1 MAIHIRR
8 REFIVTL
15 GSAAAW
21 PLVARAQ
28 QAEQIRRI
36 AMLSGLTASD
46 PEAQA
51 RLAAFHQGLKEVGWT
66 ADRTLH
72 IDFRWSS
79 GDTAETQTLARELVE
94 LNPELIVGMT
104 TPAVAALVKET
115 KTIPIV
121 FAGIVDPVGRG
132 FVSNMA
138 RPGGN
143 VTGILNFEFS
153 IGGKWLETLKQ
164 VAPAVRRVALLFNP
178 ETAPFA
184 PSFVR
189 VIEGSATSFA
199 VEPTPAPVYD
209 TAQLERAVID
219 LAAKPGG
226 GLIVLP
232 DVFTIGHRDL
242 IIGLAARHRVP
253 AVYPLRAFVMSGGL
267 ISDSG
272 DTSDILRRTA
282 SYVDRILK
290 GAKPGDLPVQ
300 SPTKFELVINLK
312 TAKTL
317 GLTVPDTLLAR
328 ADEIIEQRATCCTC
342 SRPVMAHSCPRLAL
356 PGVRSWRKRTMGG
369 GRECRL

>member
-15 GSAAAW
+15 GGAAAW
-21 PLVARAQ
+21 PLAARAQ

-121 FAGIVDPVGRG
+121 FAGIVDPIGRG

-138 RPGGN
+138 RPG
-143 VTGILNFEFS
+143 VLH
-153 IGGKWLETLKQ
+153 
-164 VAPAVRRVALLFNP
+164 LL
-178 ETAPFA
+178 
-184 PSFVR
+184 
-189 VIEGSATSFA
+189 
-199 VEPTPAPVYD
+199 
-209 TAQLERAVID
+209 
-219 LAAKPGG
+219 PGG
-226 GLIVLP
+226 G
-232 DVFTIGHRDL
+232 T
-242 IIGLAARHRVP
+242 P
-253 AVYPLRAFVMSGGL
+253 ADMAE
-267 ISDSG
+267 
-272 DTSDILRRTA
+272 
-282 SYVDRILK
+282 LK
-290 GAKPGDLPVQ
+290 KEETERW
-300 SPTKFELVINLK
+300 TKVIHE
-312 TAKTL
+312 T
-317 GLTVPDTLLAR
+317 G
-328 ADEIIEQRATCCTC
+328 IHQQ
-342 SRPVMAHSCPRLAL
+342 
-356 PGVRSWRKRTMGG
+356 
-369 GRECRL
+369 

>member
-1 MAIHIRR
+1 MRR
-8 REFIVTL
+8 RDFITL
-15 GSAAAW
+15 LGAAAAW
-21 PLVARAQ
+21 PLAARAQ

-51 RLAAFHQGLKEVGWT
+51 RLAAL
-66 ADRTLH
+66 
-72 IDFRWSS
+72 
-79 GDTAETQTLARELVE
+79 
-94 LNPELIVGMT
+94 
-104 TPAVAALVKET
+104 
-115 KTIPIV
+115 
-121 FAGIVDPVGRG
+121 
-132 FVSNMA
+132 
-138 RPGGN
+138 
-143 VTGILNFEFS
+143 
-153 IGGKWLETLKQ
+153 
-164 VAPAVRRVALLFNP
+164 
-178 ETAPFA
+178 
-184 PSFVR
+184 
-189 VIEGSATSFA
+189 
-199 VEPTPAPVYD
+199 EPTAAPVYD

-219 LAAKPGG
+219 LAAKPDG

-272 DTSDILRRTA
+272 DTNDILRRTA

-317 GLTVPDTLLAR
+317 GLQIPDRLLAR
-328 ADEIIEQRATCCTC
+328 ADEVIE
-342 SRPVMAHSCPRLAL
+342 
-356 PGVRSWRKRTMGG
+356 
-369 GRECRL
+369 

>member
-15 GSAAAW
+15 GGAAAW
-21 PLVARAQ
+21 PLAARAQ

-104 TPAVAALVKET
+104 TPAVAALVEET

-121 FAGIVDPVGRG
+121 FAGVVDPVGRG

-153 IGGKWLETLKQ
+153 MGGKWLETLKQ

-199 VEPTPAPVYD
+199 VEPTAAPVYD
-209 TAQLERAVID
+209 AAQLERAMID

-272 DTSDILRRTA
+272 DSSDILRRTA

-300 SPTKFELVINLK
+300 SPTKFELVINLR
-312 TAKTL
+312 TAKSL
-317 GLTVPDTLLAR
+317 GLEIPPMLLAR
-328 ADEIIEQRATCCTC
+328 ADEVIE
-342 SRPVMAHSCPRLAL
+342 
-356 PGVRSWRKRTMGG
+356 
-369 GRECRL
+369 

>member
-1 MAIHIRR
+1 MQLDQPNRR
-8 REFIVTL
+8 AFITL
-15 GSAAAW
+15 LGGAAARPRSAW
-21 PLVARAQ
+21 AQ
-28 QAEQIRRI
+28 HAEQIRRI
-36 AMLSGLTASD
+36 AMLSGLAAND
-46 PEAQA
+46 PEGQA
-51 RLAAFHQGLKEVGWT
+51 RLDAFHQGLKELGWT
-66 ADRTLH
+66 AGRNLH

-79 GDTAETQTLARELVE
+79 GDPAETRTLARELVE
-94 LNPELIVGMT
+94 LRPELIVGMT
-104 TPAVAALVKET
+104 TPAVAALVEET

-121 FAGIVDPVGRG
+121 FAGVVDPVGRG

-143 VTGILNFEFS
+143 VTGMLNFEFS
-153 IGGKWLETLKQ
+153 MGGKWLETLKQ

-178 ETAPFA
+178 ETSPFA
-184 PSFVR
+184 SSFVR

-199 VEPTPAPVYD
+199 VEPTAAPVYD
-209 TAQLERAVID
+209 AAQLERAMID

-253 AVYPLRAFVMSGGL
+253 GVYPLRAFAISGGL

-300 SPTKFELVINLK
+300 SPTKFELVVNLK
-312 TAKTL
+312 TAKAL
-317 GLTVPDTLLAR
+317 GLEVPDTLLAR
-328 ADEIIEQRATCCTC
+328 ADEVIE
-342 SRPVMAHSCPRLAL
+342 
-356 PGVRSWRKRTMGG
+356 
-369 GRECRL
+369 

>member
-15 GSAAAW
+15 GGAAAW
-21 PLVARAQ
+21 PLAARAQ

-121 FAGIVDPVGRG
+121 FAGIVDPIGRG

-153 IGGKWLETLKQ
+153 MGGKWLETLKQ
-164 VAPAVRRVALLFNP
+164 VAPTVRRVALLFNP

-184 PSFVR
+184 ASFVR
-189 VIEGSATSFA
+189 VIEGSAISFA
-199 VEPTPAPVYD
+199 VEPTAAPVYD
-209 TAQLERAVID
+209 AAQLERAMID

-253 AVYPLRAFVMSGGL
+253 AVYPLRAFAVSGGL

-282 SYVDRILK
+282 SYIDRILK

-312 TAKTL
+312 TAKSL
-317 GLTVPDTLLAR
+317 GLEIPPMLLAR
-328 ADEIIEQRATCCTC
+328 ADEVIE
-342 SRPVMAHSCPRLAL
+342 
-356 PGVRSWRKRTMGG
+356 
-369 GRECRL
+369 

>member
-1 MAIHIRR
+1 MAIHMGR
-8 REFIVTL
+8 REFIATL

-21 PLVARAQ
+21 PLAARAQ
-28 QAEQIRRI
+28 KAEQIRRI

-153 IGGKWLETLKQ
+153 MGGKWLETLKQ

-199 VEPTPAPVYD
+199 VEPTAAPVYD

-272 DTSDILRRTA
+272 DTNDILRRTA

-312 TAKTL
+312 TAKAL
-317 GLTVPDTLLAR
+317 GLEVPDTLLAR
-328 ADEIIEQRATCCTC
+328 ADEVLE
-342 SRPVMAHSCPRLAL
+342 
-356 PGVRSWRKRTMGG
+356 
-369 GRECRL
+369 

>member
-1 MAIHIRR
+1 MGVDIGR
-8 REFIVTL
+8 REFIAL
-15 GSAAAW
+15 IGSAACAW
-21 PLVARAQ
+21 PLAARAQ

-132 FVSNMA
+132 FVPNMA

-153 IGGKWLETLKQ
+153 MGGKWLETLKQ
-164 VAPAVRRVALLFNP
+164 VAPAVRRVDLLFNP

-184 PSFVR
+184 ASFVR
-189 VIEGSATSFA
+189 VIEGSAISFA
-199 VEPTPAPVYD
+199 VEPTAAPVYD

-219 LAAKPGG
+219 LAAKPDG

-253 AVYPLRAFVMSGGL
+253 AVYPLRAFPMSGGL

-300 SPTKFELVINLK
+300 SPTKYELVINLK

-317 GLTVPDTLLAR
+317 GLEVPPMLLAR
-328 ADEIIEQRATCCTC
+328 ADEVIE
-342 SRPVMAHSCPRLAL
+342 
-356 PGVRSWRKRTMGG
+356 
-369 GRECRL
+369 

>member
-1 MAIHIRR
+1 MAIHMGR
-8 REFIVTL
+8 REFIATL

-21 PLVARAQ
+21 PLAARAQ
-28 QAEQIRRI
+28 KAEQIRRI

-153 IGGKWLETLKQ
+153 MGGKWLETLKQ
-164 VAPAVRRVALLFNP
+164 VAPAVRRVALK
-178 ETAPFA
+178 
-184 PSFVR
+184 R
-189 VIEGSATSFA
+189 
-199 VEPTPAPVYD
+199 
-209 TAQLERAVID
+209 RR
-219 LAAKPGG
+219 
-226 GLIVLP
+226 LP
-232 DVFTIGHRDL
+232 HL
-242 IIGLAARHRVP
+242 
-253 AVYPLRAFVMSGGL
+253 
-267 ISDSG
+267 
-272 DTSDILRRTA
+272 
-282 SYVDRILK
+282 
-290 GAKPGDLPVQ
+290 
-300 SPTKFELVINLK
+300 
-312 TAKTL
+312 
-317 GLTVPDTLLAR
+317 
-328 ADEIIEQRATCCTC
+328 
-342 SRPVMAHSCPRLAL
+342 SC
-356 PGVRSWRKRTMGG
+356 
-369 GRECRL
+369 E

>member
-1 MAIHIRR
+1 MGR
-8 REFIVTL
+8 REIITL
-15 GSAAAW
+15 LGGAAAW
-21 PLVARAQ
+21 PLAARAQ
-28 QAEQIRRI
+28 QGEQIRRI

-51 RLAAFHQGLKEVGWT
+51 RIAAFQQGLKEVGWT
-66 ADRTLH
+66 AGRTLH
-72 IDFRWSS
+72 IEIRWSS
-79 GDTAETQTLARELVE
+79 GDAAEIRTLARELVE
-94 LNPELIVGMT
+94 LKPELIVGMT

-132 FVSNMA
+132 FVSSMA

-153 IGGKWLETLKQ
+153 MGGKWLETLKQ
-164 VAPAVRRVALLFNP
+164 VAPTVRRVALLFNP

-184 PSFVR
+184 ASFVR
-189 VIEGSATSFA
+189 VIEGSAISFA
-199 VEPTPAPVYD
+199 VEPTAAPVYD

-219 LAAKPGG
+219 LAAKPDG

-232 DVFTIGHRDL
+232 DVFTMGHRDL
-242 IIGLAARHRVP
+242 IIALAARHRVP
-253 AVYPLRAFVMSGGL
+253 AVYPLRAFAMSGGL

-312 TAKTL
+312 TAKAL
-317 GLTVPDTLLAR
+317 GLNVPLQLQQI
-328 ADEIIEQRATCCTC
+328 ADEVIE
-342 SRPVMAHSCPRLAL
+342 
-356 PGVRSWRKRTMGG
+356 
-369 GRECRL
+369 